1 MHARFW
7 PALIALFAVHATGLP
22 AQQPATPI
30 PSEPAPTL
38 GGADVGEAF
47 KNAPDETGIIAPA
60 ATPDI
65 PRFDPDVMLPPAW
78 AFGVLYGC
86 YTDQAGALA
95 KAKRLIAGD
104 FPIDALWVDSAFWDV
119 TTYGPQGYIN
129 FKGDPKGFPDPAALW
144 RDLRGLGLRNG
155 IWTWDRLNN
164 TESHYAEFKEKG
176 FFKDTIVGN
185 SWHNHGTKAEA
196 GAVDFDNPAA
206 AARWSELMLPLI
218 EQGLDFYKIDAYPA
232 PAYVRTHFE
241 LSRKAVLARG
251 GRGFLLSHPRNNFKK
266 LEMMKG
272 YPTCWTSDSV
282 AEWDQPPD
290 PKTFRSGGF
299 VQQIRKYAG
308 VDNDKESLLPFLT
321 NDTGGYWPS
330 TSKDPAAR
338 DELYQRWVQFSAFG
352 PIMEVFA
359 ERSAA
364 TGNEPLA
371 YSPAAQ
377 ENFRRYTHLRMRL
390 FPYIYTQAHLTRQE
404 GRRMI
409 QGEPAHPT
417 QYRFGTDFWVAPVH
431 APGATSWPVALP
443 PGLWFNYWT
452 GERAEGGR
460 AVEVPVD
467 LQTLPLFVRGGAI
480 IPLRDYTRT
489 LELGSNQVLTLEL
502 FPQGNSEFTLYEDD
516 GLSLGY
522 LDDQIARTTIR
533 SIQKGSALSLTIE
546 AIEGDYVGRLAERT
560 YIVKLRSHASPTK
573 ITLNGAALAPSTDWQ
588 RRNAAG
594 RVVTD
599 PAEPADLLI
608 QFKVPT
614 ARSTELVIE

>member
-1 MHARFW
+1 MTTRIAPVRSLL
-7 PALIALFAVHATGLP
+7 ALTITLGLLQTATS
-22 AQQPATPI
+22 QT
-30 PSEPAPTL
+30 EPAPPQTTPTL

-47 KNAPDETGIIAPA
+47 AN
-60 ATPDI
+60 TPDAAVI
-65 PRFDPDVMLPPAW
+65 PPSHTSAPPRFDPDIALPPAW

-86 YTDQAGALA
+86 YTDQVGALA
-95 KAKRLIAGD
+95 KAKRLIAGN

-129 FKGDPKGFPDPAALW
+129 FTGDQKGFPDPGALW
-144 RDLRGLGLRNG
+144 RDLHALGLRNG
-155 IWTWDRLNN
+155 IWTWERLND

-176 FFKDTIVGN
+176 YFKDTIVGN
-185 SWHNHGTKAEA
+185 SWHNDGTKSVA
-196 GAVDFDNPAA
+196 GRVDFDNPAA

-218 EQGLDFYKIDAYPA
+218 EQGLDFYKIDAYPD

-241 LSRKAVLARG
+241 LSRKAALARS
-251 GRGFLLSHPRNNFKK
+251 GRGFLLTHPFRKP
-266 LEMMKG
+266 EIMKG

-282 AEWDQPPD
+282 AEWDQPPE
-290 PKTFRSGGF
+290 PETFRSGGF

-308 VDNDKESLLPFLT
+308 VDNDKESRLPFLT
-321 NDTGGYWPS
+321 NDTGAYWPS
-330 TSKDPAAR
+330 TSMAPAAR

-364 TGNEPLA
+364 TGNDPLG

-409 QGEPAHPT
+409 QGESAHPT

-431 APGATSWPVALP
+431 APAATSWPVALP

-452 GERAEGGR
+452 GERVEGGR
-460 AVEVPVD
+460 VIEVPVD

-480 IPLRDYTRT
+480 IPLRDYART
-489 LELGSNQVLTLEL
+489 IELGSNSVLTLEL
-502 FPQGNSEFTLYEDD
+502 FPHGTSAFTLYEDD
-516 GLSLGY
+516 GLSLAY
-522 LDDQIARTTIR
+522 LDDRIARTTFR
-533 SIQKGSALSLTIE
+533 AEQTGSALRLTIE
-546 AIEGDYVGRLAERT
+546 AIQGDYDGRLAERI
-560 YIVKLRSHASPTK
+560 YIVKLRDRITPTR
-573 ITLNGAALAPSTDWQ
+573 ITLNGTALSSPKDWQ
-588 RRNAAG
+588 RRNDAG
-594 RVVTD
+594 VVV
-599 PAEPADLLI
+599 ADDVGPSDLFI

-614 ARSTELVIE
+614 TQTTELLIE